1 VNIDLFDFELDK
13 SRIALIPV
21 HPRDQSKLLYLDDNK
36 QFHNKIFCELPT
48 LLNAGDTLVINETKV
63 IPTFFEVFRLRG
75 ANRSKIKVN
84 LIKKIS
90 NNVWLIL
97 AKPKKRLI
105 IGDHLLFSNND
116 NVIAD
121 IISFEKEDHIKI
133 KFNIEEGDLDDWLFS
148 NGQVP
153 LPPYITSQRNLQ
165 DNDKESYQT
174 VYATQNGSVAAPT
187 AGLHFT
193 NELISQLI
201 QNGVNICK
209 VVLHVGSGTFTPIKV
224 ENVKDHNI
232 HSEWCYLSEDAALL
246 LNKTRSNNKKII
258 AVGTTSMRILETA
271 VDDSGNFSKYI
282 GDTDIYITPGFNFRA
297 ADAMITNFHLPK
309 SSLFVLVCAY
319 YGINDMQRAY
329 KFAIE
334 NNYRFYS
341 YGDACFIMKDNNV

>member
-1 VNIDLFDFELDK
+1 MNIDLFDFELDK
-13 SRIALIPV
+13 SKIALAPV
-21 HPRDQSKLLYLDDNK
+21 HPRDKSKLLYLDNKK
-36 QFHNKIFCELPT
+36 QFHNKIFNELPT
-48 LLNAGDTLVINETKV
+48 LLDAGDTLVINETKV

-75 ANRSKIKVN
+75 NNKSKIKVN

-90 NNVWLIL
+90 KSEWLIL
-97 AKPKKRLI
+97 AKPKRRLI
-105 IGDHLLFSNND
+105 AGDHLLFSKND

-121 IISFEKEDHIKI
+121 IVSFEKEEHIKI
-133 KFNIEEGDLDDWLFS
+133 NFNLKEGDIDEWLFS

-153 LPPYITSQRNLQ
+153 LPPYITSQRDLE

-193 NELISQLI
+193 EELLKQIVR
-201 QNGVNICK
+201 NGVNVCK

-224 ENVKDHNI
+224 ENIKDHKI
-232 HSEWCYLSEDAALL
+232 HSEWCYLSEDAAIL
-246 LNKTRSNNKKII
+246 LNKTKSNNKKII

-271 VDDSGNFSKYI
+271 VDETGNFSQYI
-282 GDTDIYITPGFNFRA
+282 GDTDIYITPGFKFRA

-329 KFAIE
+329 KFAID
-334 NNYRFYS
+334 NDYRFYS

>member
-75 ANRSKIKVN
+75 NNKSKIKVN

-90 NNVWLIL
+90 KSEWLIL
-97 AKPKKRLI
+97 AKPKRRLI
-105 IGDHLLFSNND
+105 VGDHLLFSKND

-121 IISFEKEDHIKI
+121 IVSFEKEEHIKI
-133 KFNIEEGDLDDWLFS
+133 NFNLKEGDIDDWLFS

-153 LPPYITSQRNLQ
+153 LPPYITSQRDLE
-165 DNDKESYQT
+165 DNDKVSYQT

-193 NELISQLI
+193 EELLRQIV
-201 QNGVNICK
+201 QNGVNVCK

-224 ENVKDHNI
+224 ENIKDHKI
-232 HSEWCYLSEDAALL
+232 HSEWCYLSEDAAIL
-246 LNKTRSNNKKII
+246 LNKTKSNNKKII

-271 VDDSGNFSKYI
+271 VDETGNFSKYI
-282 GDTDIYITPGFNFRA
+282 GDTDIYITPGFKFRA

-329 KFAIE
+329 KFAID
-334 NNYRFYS
+334 NDYRFYS